1 MSYCVSRFSGP
12 GHIGAANCGRGKTRK
27 NVGSDF
33 YVRAKVHTLGGFS
46 AHAGQS
52 QLLEW
57 AANFKQPTRFYLVHG
72 EAEALQ
78 VLQQKLLDKLGI
90 SAEVPAEGTSIVF

>member
-1 MSYCVSRFSGP
+1 MEGEKHVKMF
-12 GHIGAANCGRGKTRK
+12 
-27 NVGSDF
+27 GSDF